1 MTRSRTSLHVLIHL
15 SYAVGIVA
23 ASTLILILFRRV
35 FSTSIIALLYLIP
48 VGISATF
55 WGRLAGITTSVLSF
69 LAYNYFFLPPFYTFR
84 VAHPQD
90 FLVMIVMLMVAGL
103 ISSLMAR
110 VQTNLTKAQAR
121 EREALQLN
129 KLSLDLTGRH
139 DQAHIAEILARHLAE
154 FFLTCMVE
162 VEVFGA
168 EKNMIATAPEGPRSC
183 SGAPD
188 KLIPIASKRGLL
200 GEIRIWGTTQRL
212 SPEEDR
218 LLETFSNQGAL
229 ALDRAI
235 LDASETRARILEE
248 SDRLKTAILSS
259 VSHDLRTPLATIQ
272 TSATTLFNPG
282 LNLAGE
288 ARTELESL
296 LLEEIDRMIQLVGN
310 LLNMS
315 RIEAGALK
323 LHRQWNDLTE
333 IIDNCMI
340 RLRNISSRH
349 KIELIIPDNL
359 PLISVDS
366 VLMEQVLINLVSNS
380 LKFSPPL
387 STIRISAKADE
398 QVLQVTVSNQG
409 PPIPGDYL
417 DHVFEKFYP
426 IPGRQNA
433 EGIGLGLSICKGIVE
448 AHGGKIVA
456 VNLPEGVAFS
466 FTIPLP
472 WNGTRPVLPEE
483 EGEEA

>member
-1 MTRSRTSLHVLIHL
+1 MVHL

-23 ASTLILILFRRV
+23 ASTLILILFRGIL
-35 FSTSIIALLYLIP
+35 STSIIALLYLIP

-55 WGRLAGITTSVLSF
+55 WGRLSGITTSVISF

-139 DQAHIAEILARHLAE
+139 DQAHIAEILARHLSE
-154 FFLTCMVE
+154 FFQTCMVE
-162 VEVFGA
+162 VEVFGM
-168 EKNMIATAPEGPRSC
+168 EKSTIATAPEDHQACFGE
-183 SGAPD
+183 PD
-188 KLIPIASKRGLL
+188 HQIEIASKQGLL
-200 GEIRIWGTTQRL
+200 GEIRVWGISRRL
-212 SPEEDR
+212 SPEEGR
-218 LLETFSNQGAL
+218 LLETCSNQAAL

-272 TSATTLFNPG
+272 TSATTLFNPS
-282 LNLAGE
+282 LSLASE

-333 IIDNCMI
+333 IVDNCTK
-340 RLRNISSRH
+340 RLRNLSSRH
-349 KIELIIPDNL
+349 RIELDISETL

-366 VLMEQVLINLVSNS
+366 VLMEQVFINLVSNS
-380 LKFSPPL
+380 LKFAPPQ

-398 QVLQVTVSNQG
+398 QALQVTVSNQG
-409 PPIPGDYL
+409 PPIPEDYL

-433 EGIGLGLSICKGIVE
+433 EGIGLGLSICQGIIE
-448 AHGGKIVA
+448 AHGGKIKA
-456 VNLPEGVAFS
+456 VNLPEGVAFT

-472 WNGTRPVLPEE
+472 WDGTRPILPEE
-483 EGEEA
+483 EGEEV